1 MNKKITLSRRARNII
16 LISVVLV
23 VVIIV
28 IFARPIPEKVRKY
41 DNVQIEYTMWESDER
56 MLYSYSDP
64 IFNETLWVRMIPITK
79 NQTDGLILG
88 LYNNLLGKELHYKS
102 DIIWLDKSIDQDR
115 DGIDD
120 ITNKPAL
127 TYGNS
132 TDVYFNT
139 PLMIQFKVL
148 DIQKTPESPGI
159 LHAVSHIF
167 YVIFLIVL
175 SLFLMSIP
183 IFAAL
188 LIDYL
193 YRTPIDV
200 KKVLRY
206 ILKYGILVGVLT
218 AIPFIVFDILLS
230 QLTLSGLN
238 LIKAEY
244 WWFMPSVYVV
254 IGIIW
259 VFISWIYLVIYK
271 AIEGKIKLRR
281 KYLFE
286 S

>member
-1 MNKKITLSRRARNII
+1 MTKNITLSKRTRNII

-23 VVIIV
+23 VVIIA

-41 DNVQIEYTMWESDER
+41 DNVQIHYTIWESDAR

-64 IFNETLWVRMIPITK
+64 IYNETLWVRMIPITK

-88 LYNNLLGKELHYKS
+88 LYNNLLGKKLHYKS
-102 DIIWLDKSIDQDR
+102 DIIWLNSCIDQER

-132 TDVYFNT
+132 TDESFNT

-159 LHAVSHIF
+159 LDSVLHVF

-175 SLFLMSIP
+175 SLFLVSIP

-193 YRTPIDV
+193 YRTPIDL
-200 KKVLRY
+200 KELLRY
-206 ILKYGILVGVLT
+206 ILKYGILIGILT
-218 AIPFIVFDILLS
+218 VVPFIVFGILIS
-230 QLTLSGLN
+230 QLTLPGLN

-244 WWFMPSVYVV
+244 WWFTPSIYAL
-254 IGIIW
+254 IGIMW
-259 VFISWIYLVIYK
+259 VFISWIYLIIYK
-271 AIEGKIKLRR
+271 AIEAKIKLRR

>member
-1 MNKKITLSRRARNII
+1 MNKNITLSRRARNII
-16 LISVVLV
+16 LISVALA

-28 IFARPIPEKVRKY
+28 IFARPIPERVTKFDK
-41 DNVQIEYTMWESDER
+41 VQIEYTMWESDER

-88 LYNNLLGKELHYKS
+88 LYNNLLGKKLHHES
-102 DIIWLDKSIDQDR
+102 DIIWLNSCIDQNR

-132 TDVYFNT
+132 TDEYFNI

-148 DIQKTPESPGI
+148 EIQKTPESPGI
-159 LHAVSHIF
+159 LDSVLPVF
-167 YVIFLIVL
+167 YVILLIVL
-175 SLFLMSIP
+175 CIAVVSIL
-183 IFAAL
+183 IIAAL
-188 LIDYL
+188 HI

-200 KKVLRY
+200 KELLQY
-206 ILKYGILVGVLT
+206 ILKYGILIGILT
-218 AIPFIVFDILLS
+218 AVPFIVFGILIS
-230 QLTLSGLN
+230 QLTLPGLN

-244 WWFMPSVYVV
+244 WWFMLSIYAL
-254 IGIIW
+254 IGIMW

-271 AIEGKIKLRR
+271 AIEAKIKLRR
-281 KYLFE
+281 KY
-286 S
+286 

>member
-1 MNKKITLSRRARNII
+1 MNKNITFSKKNRNLI
-16 LISVVLV
+16 LISVILV
-23 VVIIV
+23 VIVIA

-41 DNVQIEYTMWESDER
+41 DNVQIHYAVWESDER

-79 NQTDGLILG
+79 NQSVGLILG
-88 LYNNLLGKELHYKS
+88 LYNNLLGKELYYKS
-102 DIIWLDKSIDQDR
+102 DIIWLDKCIDQDR

-120 ITNKPAL
+120 FTNETAL

-132 TDVYFNT
+132 SDPYFNT

-148 DIQKTPESPGI
+148 DVQKTPESPGI
-159 LHAVSHIF
+159 LQAVYHIF

-175 SLFLMSIP
+175 AIFLMSIP

-188 LIDYL
+188 LIDYF

-200 KKVLRY
+200 KKLLRY
-206 ILKYGILVGVLT
+206 LLKYGILVGILT
-218 AIPFIVFDILLS
+218 AIPFIVFGVLIS
-230 QLTLSGLN
+230 YFTLPGLN

-244 WWFMPSVYVV
+244 PWFIPSVYA
-254 IGIIW
+254 IIAIIW
-259 VFISWIYLVIYK
+259 AILIWIYLVIYK
-271 AIEGKIKLRR
+271 AIEIRIKRR
-281 KYLFE
+281 KRYKIG
-286 S
+286 